1 MQIEEFTDFTDACFN
16 GESASCSCACPFK
29 LDVRSFTEKC
39 QKGRWSSAW
48 KNYRNAVIFPEIVS
62 ALCPAPCREHCQR
75 ASLGGAVDIPALERA
90 AIEYSGAKKAEHYN
104 IPPKEHSVAVVGAG
118 PAGLSAALNLAQKRY
133 KVTVFDKAPGWGG
146 SLRSHAD
153 FARFDEDIALQFAA
167 VEAEFR
173 FNTEISS
180 PSQLSSYDAVYI
192 ATGEGGIDFEGEKF
206 FRGGQ
211 LTGMSLMEG
220 IAVGAEVSKLVE
232 TYLMTGRA
240 GPVEN
245 VSYAFCDRTV
255 EHEDTLPEA
264 EIEVRDEES
273 ARAEAARCMKCDCD
287 SCMRSCEVLAH
298 FRKKPRSMAR
308 EAFSDSQANPPI
320 ATQSL
325 VRETYSC
332 TNCGHCRSVCP
343 EKVDVGAMLMLSRAN
358 RFEKGTAPAA
368 FHDYWLREMD
378 FACGEASAFLPPPGS
393 DACKY
398 AFFPGCR
405 LGMDNVGHV
414 KKAYDFL
421 TRSCDGGVGLMLG
434 CCGAP
439 ALWAGDMSRLENNF
453 SAIREAWERMGSP
466 TLVFA
471 CATCSNMFDEYL
483 PEIKRISLYELMEK
497 ASLPRSSSSYPAAV
511 VFDPCSAREDD
522 AMRRSVRALAAQAG
536 SKLKEAEHGCRCCG
550 YGGHIQVPNPS
561 LFEKISSSRA
571 EENAEPYIVY
581 CANCREVFLSRGKE
595 CSHILDLYFGP
606 GEDIPTLQKKRE
618 NALRLKKEL
627 LKEIWNMDFTP
638 ESRPWDG
645 VELII
650 PPEIQASMEK
660 SLISA
665 DDIRE
670 TLWRAEQSGD
680 KLTGGGYSLASL
692 RKNAATY
699 WVQYSGEGGVYQ
711 VAAAYSHRMKW
722 RE

>member
-1 MQIEEFTDFTDACFN
+1 MQIEDFTKYTDACFN

-29 LDVRSFTEKC
+29 LDVRSFAEKC
-39 QKGRWSSAW
+39 QKGRWASAW
-48 KNYRNAVIFPEIVS
+48 KAYRNAVIFPEIVS
-62 ALCPAPCREHCQR
+62 SLCPAPCRGHCQR
-75 ASLGGAVDIPALERA
+75 APLGGAIDIPALERA
-90 AIEYSGAKKAEHYN
+90 AIEYSGAKKSEHYN
-104 IPPKEHSVAVVGAG
+104 IPPKEQSVAVVGAG
-118 PAGLSAALNLAQKRY
+118 PSGLSAALNLAQKRY
-133 KVTVFDKAPGWGG
+133 KVTVFDKASGRGG
-146 SLRSHAD
+146 ILRSHAD
-153 FARFDEDIALQFAA
+153 FARFDEDISLQFSS
-167 VEAEFR
+167 VEVEFR
-173 FNTEISS
+173 FDTEISS
-180 PSQLSSYDAVYI
+180 PSQLEEYDAVYM
-192 ATGEGGIDFEGEKF
+192 ATGEGGISFEGEKY
-206 FRGGQ
+206 FRGG
-211 LTGMSLMEG
+211 LLAGMSLMEG

-232 TYLMTGRA
+232 TYLMTGRSA
-240 GPVEN
+240 EVEN
-245 VSYAFCDRTV
+245 VSYAFCDRVVDHEGVAPEPAV
-255 EHEDTLPEA
+255 E
-264 EIEVRDEES
+264 VSSEES

-287 SCMRSCEVLAH
+287 GCMRSCEVLAH

-332 TNCGHCRSVCP
+332 TNCGHCGAVCP

-393 DACKY
+393 DACAF

-421 TRSCDGGVGLMLG
+421 SRSCDGGVGLMLG

-439 ALWAGDMSRLENNF
+439 ALWAGDRTRLESNF
-453 SAIREAWERMGSP
+453 SAIREAWERMGRP

-471 CATCSNMFDEYL
+471 CATCSNMFEEYL
-483 PEIKRISLYELMEK
+483 PEIKRASLYGLMEK
-497 ASLPRSSSSYPAAV
+497 AALPHAASYPEAV
-511 VFDPCSAREDD
+511 VFDPCAAREDEE
-522 AMRRSVRALAAQAG
+522 MRLSVRALARRAG
-536 SKLKEAEHGCRCCG
+536 SALGELDHGCRCCG
-550 YGGHIQVPNPS
+550 YGGHIQVPNPA
-561 LFEKISSSRA
+561 LFEKIASSRA
-571 EENAEPYIVY
+571 EEKDAPYIVY

-595 CSHILDLYFGP
+595 CSHILDIYFGP
-606 GEDIPTLQKKRE
+606 GEDVPTLQRKRE
-618 NALRLKKEL
+618 NALRLKKEM

-638 ESRPWDG
+638 ESDPWDG
-645 VELII
+645 IELVI
-650 PPEIQASMEK
+650 PGEIQAAMEK
-660 SLISA
+660 SLISEA
-665 DDIRE
+665 DIRE

-699 WVQYSGEGGVYQ
+699 WVQYSGADGVYQ
-711 VAAAYSHRMKW
+711 VSAAYSHRMKW